1 MLFVDL
7 DKTLI
12 KSDFLLESFIKFF
25 SQNIF
30 APIICLVVFLR
41 KNKTGLKKFLYRK
54 SNIAIE
60 NLPYNKKILDLIYQW
75 KKKLFCF
82 SKYQQNANILDC

>member
-7 DKTLI
+7 DKSLI
-12 KSDFLLESFIKFF
+12 KSDFLLETFVRFF

-41 KNKTGLKKFLYRK
+41 KNKVGLKKFLYKK
-54 SNIAIE
+54 SDIAVE
-60 NLPYNKKILDLIYQW
+60 NLPYNRKVLDFIYPGNSMP
-75 KKKLFCF
+75 
-82 SKYQQNANILDC
+82 SK

>member
-12 KSDFLLESFIKFF
+12 KSDFLLESFVNFF
-25 SQNIF
+25 SKNIF
-30 APIICLVVFLR
+30 APIICLVVFIR
-41 KNKTGLKKFLYRK
+41 KNKVGLKKFLFQK

-60 NLPYNKKILDLIYQW
+60 NLPYNKKFWILSINGKKNIL
-75 KKKLFCF
+75 KKK
-82 SKYQQNANILDC
+82 